1 MKQQWHNSTLIL
13 NCTHDH
19 TVARTQEPLYAY
31 SCLHLHCHIVTG
43 PHAFQHT
50 LSPETNRWAQQTCT
64 WAHRASVSVSDS
76 WPQSTQLNK
85 TAWMGVEAFTGLVE
99 TTWTGQQTWIKQ
111 LHLGL
116 QHIPQHWK
124 KVLHPIPHIQ
134 QNKNPQFFHIK
145 KIWGFHLWPKG
156 RKLCQKLSSSFGLP
170 KPKYIYV
177 FIKWAEVAVKC
188 RLKLDTNQGPTM
200 LKTLSKHW
208 FRARKRLIAVID
220 ISPSQTPRHK
230 TADWRTRVL

>member
-1 MKQQWHNSTLIL
+1 MNGCRSFHWISWDNMNGSA
-13 NCTHDH
+13 D
-19 TVARTQEPLYAY
+19 VD
-31 SCLHLHCHIVTG
+31 
-43 PHAFQHT
+43 
-50 LSPETNRWAQQTCT
+50 QT
-64 WAHRASVSVSDS
+64 APPPARASTHSSA
-76 WPQSTQLNK
+76 L
-85 TAWMGVEAFTGLVE
+85 
-99 TTWTGQQTWIKQ
+99 
-111 LHLGL
+111 
-116 QHIPQHWK
+116 K

-156 RKLCQKLSSSFGLP
+156 RKLPETVSSSFGLP

-208 FRARKRLIAVID
+208 FWARKRLITVID